1 MVDYYAKLVKS
12 LMFSNP
18 TRKLCPEPVKRHSA
32 VWLVSSEIEKSRMGN
47 LSQMKESY
55 VESKLTMRELSSYG
69 FDQVSH
75 IARVV
80 STI

>member
-1 MVDYYAKLVKS
+1 MVNFDTKLVKS

-18 TRKLCPEPVKRHSA
+18 SDKLCPEPDRQHSA
-32 VWLVSSEIEKSRMGN
+32 VWLVYSEAEKSRMGN

-55 VESKLTMRELSSYG
+55 VESKLTMRELSNYG
-69 FDQVSH
+69 FNQTIH
-75 IARVV
+75 IALVV